1 MKISGYLINF
11 YVKLKSPSDFHV
23 LQSEASRN
31 NVIIFEQNKFM
42 PLWYTLKVTKN
53 TIGSTLEVANRFY
66 ETGLFASSQPDF
78 LADDI
83 ACSDDPMFGSLWG
96 LHNSSNPDY
105 DINICEAWNITE
117 GENIN
122 VAVLDTGIEKTHG
135 DLNANMSPLSFNTET
150 GTSPS
155 QVFGDHGTHCA
166 GIIAAEKDNNTQV
179 VGVAPKAKL
188 MDVSNSLLSTANSRM
203 KRADGINWAWQNG
216 ADVISNS
223 WGSTIMYDVIDD
235 AIDNALQN
243 GRDGKGTL
251 IVFASGND
259 YNNVVSYPANSNPD
273 ILAVGSITSS
283 GNRSD
288 FSNYGNQLDV
298 VAPGSNIL
306 STVLNNEIDY
316 NSGTSI
322 ATPHVSG
329 VAALI
334 LSVNPNLTAKQVQDI
349 IESTAQKIGNYSYTN
364 TAGRTNGD
372 WNEQMGYGLIDAY
385 AAVQMAQLDLYIKD
399 CPTDFGQEPS
409 GCVDFWDSPDIW
421 VRNNQDGQTE
431 NQNPVYRPS
440 GTPNY
445 IYVKVRN
452 LSCVPSSGNEKL
464 KIYWAKANTSYAW
477 PDYWNGTAEND
488 QGIPLSSG
496 LPSVDIPVIQPGQEV
511 VVAVPWVVPN
521 PADYSDM
528 EEPWHYCIMARVESE

>member
-1 MKISGYLINF
+1 MYMNKFITSVVFLFFGVIAGAQSQNFYYYKNNKVPIELDRTGLTLIVEESFSVSDLRAYNFKPFEFQIDSTNNNTDKYAVIDLSNTVNQSEYRQLLKTLNAIPNVIKANPNFKNSVDEDIGLSNYF

-306 STVLNNEIDY
+306 STVLNNE
-316 NSGTSI
+316 
-322 ATPHVSG
+322 
-329 VAALI
+329 
-334 LSVNPNLTAKQVQDI
+334 
-349 IESTAQKIGNYSYTN
+349 
-364 TAGRTNGD
+364 
-372 WNEQMGYGLIDAY
+372 
-385 AAVQMAQLDLYIKD
+385 
-399 CPTDFGQEPS
+399 
-409 GCVDFWDSPDIW
+409 
-421 VRNNQDGQTE
+421 
-431 NQNPVYRPS
+431 
-440 GTPNY
+440 
-445 IYVKVRN
+445 
-452 LSCVPSSGNEKL
+452 
-464 KIYWAKANTSYAW
+464 
-477 PDYWNGTAEND
+477 
-488 QGIPLSSG
+488 
-496 LPSVDIPVIQPGQEV
+496 
-511 VVAVPWVVPN
+511 
-521 PADYSDM
+521 
-528 EEPWHYCIMARVESE
+528 